1 MQKSYLSGDVACGE
15 DPSSLGMLFHSLRQT
30 YLEYG
35 VAQAR
40 MDLDL
45 RIGPQSLPQGKQDV
59 VPWDSLA
66 CFQGGAV
73 AWMYENPTFT
83 AEPFIFPH
91 ERSLQIPMRGHC
103 KEYGEGHFSQP
114 LLEANGQTLGTSGP
128 DLGPV
133 SRTDCGTPELT
144 V

>member
-1 MQKSYLSGDVACGE
+1 
-15 DPSSLGMLFHSLRQT
+15 MLFHRLRQT

-45 RIGPQSLPQGKQDV
+45 RIGPRSLPQGKQDV
-59 VPWDSLA
+59 VPWDPLA
-66 CFQGGAV
+66 CFQGGA
-73 AWMYENPTFT
+73 ASWMYENPTFT
-83 AEPFIFPH
+83 AEPPPSFFP
-91 ERSLQIPMRGHC
+91 RRGHC
-103 KEYGEGHFSQP
+103 RFEYGEGHLSQP
-114 LLEANGQTLGTSGP
+114 LLEANGQALGTSGP

-133 SRTDCGTPELT
+133 SRTDYGTPELT